1 MVVCSMS
8 TLRKS
13 KNPQTKRTERQN
25 NGFIS
30 VMLLGEFQ
38 QIENFKRQRHF
49 GLYFECCY
57 LIPRSNTGVAYLVS
71 EERRLRHPEKTEPKG
86 EGNTCNQT
94 LGAKWEWK
102 RSVLV
107 FFFLLCLFI
116 SFCVINWLFQY
127 AFKVCKSLLSQKFIL
142 ACA

>member
-86 EGNTCNQT
+86 KEIHVI
-94 LGAKWEWK
+94 K
-102 RSVLV
+102 RWGQNGSGRGVCC
-107 FFFLLCLFI
+107 FFFFFFVC
-116 SFCVINWLFQY
+116 SFHFVL
-127 AFKVCKSLLSQKFIL
+127 
-142 ACA
+142 